1 MIVGH
6 IHSMESMGLVDGPGI
21 RSVVFFQ
28 GCALRCKFCHNPDT
42 WEFQGGEEM
51 TPEALVKKISRFKPY
66 FKQNGGVTFSGGESL
81 MQPEFLLK
89 TLKLCKQEGI
99 HTCIDTAGFGQ
110 GDYDEI
116 LSYTDLV
123 LLDLKE
129 ITGPAYESMTG
140 RPMEQFIEFL
150 KALERNGTK
159 LWIRHVVVPGLTDS
173 KEHMQELKE
182 YIDRIPNVEKV
193 ELLPYHLLGTN
204 KYEVM
209 NLSYPLKGV
218 PAMDKERTKQL
229 QKTYFDQYGGKQC

>member
-1 MIVGH
+1 
-6 IHSMESMGLVDGPGI
+6 
-21 RSVVFFQ
+21 
-28 GCALRCKFCHNPDT
+28 
-42 WEFQGGEEM
+42 
-51 TPEALVKKISRFKPY
+51 
-66 FKQNGGVTFSGGESL
+66 

-140 RPMEQFIEFL
+140 RPMERFIEFL

-193 ELLPYHLLGTN
+193 GASP
-204 KYEVM
+204 
-209 NLSYPLKGV
+209 LSS
-218 PAMDKERTKQL
+218 ARHQ
-229 QKTYFDQYGGKQC
+229 QI

>member
-1 MIVGH
+1 M
-6 IHSMESMGLVDGPGI
+6 
-21 RSVVFFQ
+21 
-28 GCALRCKFCHNPDT
+28 
-42 WEFQGGEEM
+42 
-51 TPEALVKKISRFKPY
+51 KKISRFKPY
-66 FKQNGGVTFSGGESL
+66 FKQNGGVTFSGGEPL

-89 TLKLCKQEGI
+89 TLKLCRQEGI

-116 LSYTDLV
+116 LSYTNLV

-129 ITGPAYESMTG
+129 ITELAYESMTG
-140 RPMEQFIEFL
+140 RPMERFNEFL
-150 KALERNGTK
+150 KALERNSTK

-173 KEHMQELKE
+173 EEHMQELKE

-193 ELLPYHLLGTN
+193 ELLPYHLLGAN

-229 QKTYFDQYGGKQC
+229 QETYFDQYGGKQC

>member
-1 MIVGH
+1 M
-6 IHSMESMGLVDGPGI
+6 
-21 RSVVFFQ
+21 
-28 GCALRCKFCHNPDT
+28 
-42 WEFQGGEEM
+42 
-51 TPEALVKKISRFKPY
+51 
-66 FKQNGGVTFSGGESL
+66 TFSGGEPL

-140 RPMEQFIEFL
+140 RPMERFIEFL

>member
-66 FKQNGGVTFSGGESL
+66 FKQNGGVTFSGGEPL

-110 GDYDEI
+110 GDYNEI

-123 LLDLKE
+123 LLD
-129 ITGPAYESMTG
+129 
-140 RPMEQFIEFL
+140 L